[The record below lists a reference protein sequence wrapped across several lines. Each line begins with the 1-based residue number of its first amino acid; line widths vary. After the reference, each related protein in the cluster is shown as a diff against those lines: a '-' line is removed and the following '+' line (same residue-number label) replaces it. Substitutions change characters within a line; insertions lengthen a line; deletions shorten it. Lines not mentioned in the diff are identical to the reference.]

1 MRGKWGVGK
10 TYTWSKALEAAHALK
25 KVKLARYSYVS
36 LFGVN
41 SLDELKLAIFEN
53 VITLSNGVRKADLD
67 TLDAYVSSIGSWR
80 KLARIA
86 QSIPLV
92 RNLVGSEV
100 GGVVSFLTIRDQII
114 CIDDLERRGQK
125 LEVSDVLGLIS
136 YLREQRNCKVVL
148 LLNDEQ
154 LAVEARQAFDRN
166 LETVADAA
174 LVFEPSPADSVKV
187 AIQGDSPADTL
198 VAERCISLGITNIRV
213 IKRIRGLVAALE
225 AILAEYD
232 AEVFTIAASS
242 IVLFGWSRDQPG
254 QAPSLKFLKT
264 KTPDLYGGKHDDI
277 PADEA
282 SWNSLLEAYGY
293 VWTDEFDQTLIDG
306 VERGYFDPEVVKRA
320 AKQVNEKVIASKA
333 DGSFETAWSAYHDS
347 FADNQEEVL
356 NGIYASFK
364 TNVRYISPTNLN
376 GTLTLFKDL
385 GRPDQAKELL
395 DHYMTFR
402 QEPRGFFDLEEYA
415 FAENI
420 TDPDVRAAF
429 DARAAEIP
437 ETRDIAAMLLS
448 IKDGWNDETLTAL
461 STARVD
467 EYVKLLKARSGAELR
482 RLLSNAFQFDRISNA
497 TDQMKEIPRKM
508 RAALTI
514 IGQESAINAR
524 RVKRFGVNFA
534 DPAPPNAAAEN

>member
-1 MRGKWGVGK
+1 
-10 TYTWSKALEAAHALK
+10 
-25 KVKLARYSYVS
+25 
-36 LFGVN
+36 
-41 SLDELKLAIFEN
+41 
-53 VITLSNGVRKADLD
+53 
-67 TLDAYVSSIGSWR
+67 
-80 KLARIA
+80 
-86 QSIPLV
+86 
-92 RNLVGSEV
+92 
-100 GGVVSFLTIRDQII
+100 
-114 CIDDLERRGQK
+114 
-125 LEVSDVLGLIS
+125 
-136 YLREQRNCKVVL
+136 
-148 LLNDEQ
+148 
-154 LAVEARQAFDRN
+154 
-166 LETVADAA
+166 
-174 LVFEPSPADSVKV
+174 
-187 AIQGDSPADTL
+187 
-198 VAERCISLGITNIRV
+198 V

-448 IKDGWNDETLTAL
+448 IKDGWNDGTLTAL

-467 EYVKLLKARSGAELR
+467 EYV
-482 RLLSNAFQFDRISNA
+482 
-497 TDQMKEIPRKM
+497 
-508 RAALTI
+508 
-514 IGQESAINAR
+514 
-524 RVKRFGVNFA
+524 
-534 DPAPPNAAAEN
+534 